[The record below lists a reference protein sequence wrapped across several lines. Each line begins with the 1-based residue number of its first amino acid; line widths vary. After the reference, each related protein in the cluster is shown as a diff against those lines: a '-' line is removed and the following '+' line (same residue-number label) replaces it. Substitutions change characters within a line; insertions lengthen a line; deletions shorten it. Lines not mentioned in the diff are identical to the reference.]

1 MTRSKHYT
9 KFAVYK
15 IIFIYFIG
23 CTVLSSLG
31 LTACEENAESV
42 VAEQASTEADTEQE
56 AGAEQIIIEE
66 TDNDQ
71 AEEAGVESTDIEPV
85 DTEANQ
91 ACEANCTALLD
102 CLNTSEDNACQTDS
116 VGLAQVSMACQARCE
131 SFAPFS
137 VIASGIDSC
146 ENWLVFAEQQLEEEW
161 LSGCGTNVSISNID
175 CNPFG
180 ERIASCMVEE
190 CVPLDTYEIGLAG
203 LMSSL
208 CQEQASMDAEAAAFL
223 ASVNENMPCNHP
235 ILEAYSNYFLQE
247 NPMDPEAGSLVDICG
262 GNLQNPAETCEN
274 ACRHLGPCIPPGS
287 DGEDLAD
294 YDTCIFYCALFP
306 DIPSELWLCIEESPL
321 CTSVGGCFELSEDK

>member
-9 KFAVYK
+9 KFAVCK
-15 IIFIYFIG
+15 IIFIYLIG

-31 LTACEENAESV
+31 LSACEENAESV
-42 VAEQASTEADTEQE
+42 VAEQASTETDTEQE

-66 TDNDQ
+66 TDNEQVDL
-71 AEEAGVESTDIEPV
+71 EEAGAESTDNEPA
-85 DTEANQ
+85 DTEINQ
-91 ACEANCTALLD
+91 ECEVNCNALLD
-102 CLNTSEDNACQTDS
+102 CLNISETDTCQTDS

-131 SFAPFS
+131 SFAPFN

-146 ENWLVFAEQQLEEEW
+146 ENWFVFAEQQLEEDW
-161 LSGCGTNVSISNID
+161 LSGCGTNMSISNID

-190 CVPLDTYEIGLAG
+190 CMPLDAYEIGLAG

-208 CQEQASMDAEAAAFL
+208 CQEQASIDAEAAAFL

-247 NPMDPEAGSLVDICG
+247 NRAYWIHFIVFVLLLTHDVFSSMVWWA
-262 GNLQNPAETCEN
+262 
-274 ACRHLGPCIPPGS
+274 
-287 DGEDLAD
+287 
-294 YDTCIFYCALFP
+294 
-306 DIPSELWLCIEESPL
+306 
-321 CTSVGGCFELSEDK
+321 